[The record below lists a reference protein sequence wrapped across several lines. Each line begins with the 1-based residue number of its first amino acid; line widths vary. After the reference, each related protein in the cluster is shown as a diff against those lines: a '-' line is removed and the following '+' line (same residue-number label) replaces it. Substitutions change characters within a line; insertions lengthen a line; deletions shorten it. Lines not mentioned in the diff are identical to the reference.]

1 MAGPFYMPPP
11 ALTRRDQVFGQNPVK
26 PPLGWNEVHP
36 EGRVPAGQ
44 WEAPVSLQQAD
55 WLDGQLTVTLGEP

>member
-1 MAGPFYMPPP
+1 
-11 ALTRRDQVFGQNPVK
+11 LGQNPAK
-26 PPLGWNEVHP
+26 PPLGWYEVHP
-36 EGRVPAGQ
+36 DGRVPAGQ